1 MKKIIVFILI
11 IAMLS
16 FFGCSSKELSPEE
29 ALRTVNENSFMSFP
43 LKTPE
48 GELDTKDFTR
58 EEAVPGYRLYRDEST
73 FVQVSGNPPSS
84 NELMVTRFSTTSP
97 RYNVLGIEVGSS
109 FSEAYYTLMEFGF
122 NEPIV
127 IGGEFMQSRGG
138 DILIDVYGNDNNE
151 ITKVEVYFT
160 FYLDYIVLPTAAPA
174 NTGE

>member
-1 MKKIIVFILI
+1 M
-11 IAMLS
+11 
-16 FFGCSSKELSPEE
+16 
-29 ALRTVNENSFMSFP
+29 
-43 LKTPE
+43 
-48 GELDTKDFTR
+48 
-58 EEAVPGYRLYRDEST
+58 
-73 FVQVSGNPPSS
+73 
-84 NELMVTRFSTTSP
+84 
-97 RYNVLGIEVGSS
+97 LGIEVGSS